1 MDARVERPAWPLH
14 RFPETAGSSPRA
26 HGTSRTEGLNGMNG
40 ERLRRLIRLPGQRPL
55 VALTAML
62 ALVSLFFLG
71 FPGIDT
77 AVSSLFYRPDLGF
90 LATGDLDLAIVRGVG
105 NWMTIGTV
113 VAALVAVLGALM
125 VRPASWFMKP
135 SEGLY
140 VLAVY
145 ALGPGLIVNA
155 ILKNSI
161 GRARP
166 RNLAEFGG
174 SLDFT
179 PVWQWGGAC
188 TRNCS
193 FSSGE
198 AAAAA
203 AIMALVFVVPRQD
216 RLPLGIGLLAL
227 AATVSAARI
236 AAGGHFLSDVL
247 ISWIIVLLTIIALRP
262 VFLGARGRR
271 IDEGFVRL
279 RGAIRSF
286 WSPSS
291 RSPLIHPDETHLP
304 ESSRF
309 SGATGAT
316 DCDMGAPMDA
326 YPTFDPTTKPLVS
339 SRFAMT
345 SVVVPAKNEADNLA
359 ILVPEIAQAL
369 ASRGHEILVVDDGST
384 DDTPA
389 VLARLRADGLAV
401 RHIRHARSAGQSRAV
416 RTGVLH
422 AAGDCIVTIDGDGQN
437 DPAFIPAMVDLLER
451 SGEGCGLVAGQRTG
465 RTDTFTK
472 RLSSKAANRLR
483 TAILNDATRDTGCG
497 LKAVPTELFRRLP
510 YFDGWHR
517 YLPALVLREER
528 TIAHLD
534 VKDRQRRFGQSN
546 YGIFD
551 RAARGALDLFGVWW
565 VVRRG
570 RRTPGQVV
578 DVTAAMEP
586 KD

>member
-1 MDARVERPAWPLH
+1 MDGRAERPIWLLR
-14 RFPETAGSSPRA
+14 RFAGSADMSPRA
-26 HGTSRTEGLNGMNG
+26 GQAPGSPRPRDRTARHFAGPIG
-40 ERLRRLIRLPGQRPL
+40 RRPL
-55 VALTAML
+55 VVLTGML
-62 ALVSLFFLG
+62 AFISLFFLA
-71 FPGIDT
+71 FPQIDT
-77 AVSSLFYRPDLGF
+77 SVSSLFYRPGPGF
-90 LATGDLDLAIVRGVG
+90 VDSDNLDLTIVRGFG
-105 NWMTIGTV
+105 NWMTI
-113 VAALVAVLGALM
+113 AAIVSSLFAVFGAM
-125 VRPASWFMKP
+125 VVRPGRWFLAP

-140 VLAVY
+140 LLCVY
-145 ALGPGLIVNA
+145 AIGPGLIVNA
-155 ILKNSI
+155 VLKNTI

-166 RNLAEFGG
+166 RELVEFGG
-174 SLDFT
+174 SLNFT
-179 PVWQWGGAC
+179 PVWEWSGAC

-203 AIMALVFVVPRQD
+203 AILTLVVLVRRQD
-216 RLPLGIGLLAL
+216 RLPFGLGLLAI

-247 ISWIIVLLTIIALRP
+247 VSWVIVLATIVALRP
-262 VFLGARGRR
+262 VFLGERGRR
-271 IDEGFVRL
+271 IDDGFARL
-279 RGAIRSF
+279 RRRIRGRMPMPAAF
-286 WSPSS
+286 ALS
-291 RSPLIHPDETHLP
+291 RPAAMNFP
-304 ESSRF
+304 ESKRF
-309 SGATGAT
+309 SGATGTA
-316 DCDMGAPMDA
+316 DCDIGAPMDA
-326 YPTFDPTTKPLVS
+326 HPTFEPTTQLLHTR
-339 SRFAMT
+339 RFAKV
-345 SVVVPAKNEADNLA
+345 SIVVPAKNEADNLA
-359 ILVPEIAQAL
+359 ILVPEIAAAL
-369 ASRGHEILVVDDGST
+369 ASRDHEILVVDDGSS

-389 VLARLRADGLAV
+389 RIARLRADGIAV

-451 SGEGCGLVAGQRTG
+451 SGEGYGLVAGQRTG

-483 TAILNDATRDTGCG
+483 TAILKDATRDTGCG

-517 YLPALVLREER
+517 YLPALVLREEL

-534 VKDRQRRFGQSN
+534 VKDRQRRFGNSN

-565 VVRRG
+565 IIRRG

-578 DVTAAMEP
+578 DVTAAMEQR
-586 KD
+586 D